1 MVFENGVKNIQAPAY
16 NSACTVIENG
26 LHMDIFQNIFF
37 QTSLSQKYYFS
48 SILRNQLSCLLI
60 RYPMR
65 LHKTLGELKK
75 SENVEISRPDF
86 LEGNTESECESIPDQ
101 QSSYSLRSLTSSISG
116 KFKIAKSSFYYK
128 KCHSD
133 AIFDPQLDE
142 ERTQINVTI
151 SGYEILEREQ
161 SFTVSQSA

>member
-1 MVFENGVKNIQAPAY
+1 M
-16 NSACTVIENG
+16 
-26 LHMDIFQNIFF
+26 
-37 QTSLSQKYYFS
+37 
-48 SILRNQLSCLLI
+48 
-60 RYPMR
+60 
-65 LHKTLGELKK
+65 GELKK

-161 SFTVSQSA
+161 SFTVSQSAWKIHKTNFPIFRW

>member
-1 MVFENGVKNIQAPAY
+1 MKLKGCY
-16 NSACTVIENG
+16 
-26 LHMDIFQNIFF
+26 L
-37 QTSLSQKYYFS
+37 
-48 SILRNQLSCLLI
+48 
-60 RYPMR
+60 